1 MKKLLALLLAIVLC
15 LSMTACGDKEYDE
28 LIEMLEAGDY
38 ESAIAY
44 IRSMQ
49 GSEGNLKLDG
59 VIGIQVETNATEPLT
74 AEITAILNKIPGKWV
89 CTTEKENAPKEFLF
103 RADGTCTVDGKN
115 LIWKRNGTTTH
126 SSLNG
131 KSILSLTIQ
140 EGDVNRYD
148 ATFYQG
154 NGEEIVLTC
163 EVYEDSNNTNSIS
176 GVYYVNHDAYDMVE
190 LSADNWQ
197 EYFEWTEEFC
207 YDTNAF
213 GEVSS
218 LGTKYFFSL
227 KEEYYN
233 RLSPFQIN
241 QGDVEISHTLMEH
254 YVSISA
260 DGKSYTKGDHNYREG
275 HQYTQ
280 IHELRKQNDTTVSL
294 WGAQYA
300 YASVREYKNYPLSEF
315 LCDYVISHSVTRIQ
329 GTLYLLKN
337 N

>member
-176 GVYYVNHDAYDMVE
+176 GVHYVNPDAYDIVT

-197 EYFEWTEEFC
+197 EYFEWTEAF
-207 YDTNAF
+207 YHDTNAF

-218 LGTKYFFSL
+218 LGTKYYFSL

-254 YVSISA
+254 HVSISP
-260 DGKSYTKGDHNYREG
+260 DGKSYTKGDHDYREG

-280 IHELRKQNDTTVSL
+280 IHELRKQYDTTVSL

-300 YASVREYKNYPLSEF
+300 YASVREDSYYPPSAL

>member
-15 LSMTACGDKEYDE
+15 LGMTACGNKEYDA

-103 RADGTCTVDGKN
+103 REDGTCTVDGKN

-148 ATFYQG
+148 ATLYQG
-154 NGEEIVLTC
+154 NGEELVFTC
-163 EVYEDSNNTNSIS
+163 RVYKDSNNTNAIP
-176 GVYYVNHDAYDMVE
+176 GVYYVNPDAYDIVT
-190 LSADNWQ
+190 LSTDNWQ
-197 EYFEWTEEFC
+197 EYFEWTETF
-207 YDTNAF
+207 YHDTNAF

-218 LGTKYFFSL
+218 LGTKYYFSL

-260 DGKSYTKGDHNYREG
+260 DGKSYTKGNHNYREG
-275 HQYTQ
+275 YQYTN
-280 IHELRKQNDTTVSL
+280 IHTLRLEDNAPNPL
-294 WGAQYA
+294 FGAYYTSA
-300 YASVREYKNYPLSEF
+300 TVREDNYNGLTDL
-315 LCDYVISHSVTRIQ
+315 LCNYVIDHSVTRIQ

>member
-28 LIEMLEAGDY
+28 LIELLEAGDY

-49 GSEGNLKLDG
+49 GSDGGLKLDG
-59 VIGIQVETNATEPLT
+59 TLGVQVETNATEPLT
-74 AEITAILNKIPGKWV
+74 AETTAILNKIPGKWV

-103 RADGTCTVDGKN
+103 RADGTCTVDGRP
-115 LIWKRNGTTTH
+115 LTWKRNGTTTH
-126 SSLNG
+126 SSTNG
-131 KSILSLTIQ
+131 KSIISLTLQ
-140 EGDVNRYD
+140 EGNANCYDV
-148 ATFYQG
+148 TFYQG
-154 NGEEIVLTC
+154 KGEEIVFTC
-163 EVYEDSNNTNSIS
+163 EVYTDSESTKSIS
-176 GVYYVNHDAYDMVE
+176 GVYYIDPDAYDIVV
-190 LSADNWQ
+190 LSVDNWQ
-197 EYFEWTEEFC
+197 DYFEWTEAF
-207 YDTNAF
+207 YHDTNAF

-218 LGTKYFFSL
+218 LGTKYYFSL
-227 KEEYYN
+227 KEEYCD
-233 RLSPFQIN
+233 RLSAFQIN

-275 HQYTQ
+275 YEYTN
-280 IHELRKQNDTTVSL
+280 IHTLRSQDAAATPCF
-294 WGAQYA
+294 GAY
-300 YASVREYKNYPLSEF
+300 YTSTSVREDSYYPPSAL

-329 GTLYLLKN
+329 GTLYLSKN